1 MTKKT
6 TTKKVQVGVSLDY
19 IKKVFLH
26 MLRKNYLTKAE
37 KQVLLNNYEILE
49 NYIEELL
56 QVNES
61 NKRIIRNRKFFIN
74 E

>member
-1 MTKKT
+1 MSKIKT
-6 TTKKVQVGVSLDY
+6 ENVQVGVSLDY

>member
-1 MTKKT
+1 MSKIKT
-6 TTKKVQVGVSLDY
+6 ENVQVGINLDHV
-19 IKKVFLH
+19 KRVFLH
-26 MLRKNYLTKAE
+26 TLDKNYLTKND
-37 KQVLLNNYEILE
+37 KQVLLNHYEILE

-61 NKRIIRNRKFFIN
+61 NKTIIRNRKFFIN